1 MRVTHASF
9 CICVEFGTFN
19 RQDLHMVYSLFVNIR
34 VILPKTLCLWKIHLC
49 IDRNI
54 QPNVAAG
61 IVN

>member
-1 MRVTHASF
+1 MRVTHAGF

-34 VILPKTLCLWKIHLC
+34 VIYLNISLWKIHLC

-54 QPNVAAG
+54 QPNLTAG